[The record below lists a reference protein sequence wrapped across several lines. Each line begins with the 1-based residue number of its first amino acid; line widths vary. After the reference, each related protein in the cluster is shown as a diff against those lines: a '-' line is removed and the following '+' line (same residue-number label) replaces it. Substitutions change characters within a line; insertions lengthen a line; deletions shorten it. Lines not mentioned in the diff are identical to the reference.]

1 MRILGSFQDSRIFAP
16 VPHRRPNCLHASN
29 ICPSFCRLILIIVLI
44 LLPVLIVPTSTDHG
58 QGCPHFARRPGDGSR
73 HKYTRRGTRQ
83 SRDKAKDVL
92 FVASLVD
99 VVSIAKDKER
109 TSRRKDDEK
118 TKILVLYLVWILFL
132 FGLVLCLFE
141 MVLNKGRNFCQPSPL
156 GLLK

>member
-1 MRILGSFQDSRIFAP
+1 MIPA
-16 VPHRRPNCLHASN
+16 H
-29 ICPSFCRLILIIVLI
+29 CR
-44 LLPVLIVPTSTDHG
+44 TT
-58 QGCPHFARRPGDGSR
+58 
-73 HKYTRRGTRQ
+73 RGTRQ

-156 GLLK
+156 GLLEQAEKRQVKGVHKIGVLLFG